1 MDLAQ
6 LANLGEF
13 IGGVAV
19 LVTLIYL
26 AAQVRQS
33 AEVQLQANELAKAD
47 ALHKSVTTYSTA
59 RQMLAD
65 EGINALWFKA
75 VHDEELTPVE
85 EQRLFVVL
93 QELTYSAL
101 AAMSSHQAAGNLG
114 QVEITPGLVARTV
127 AQSQT
132 LRRIWEPMAD
142 ELAVNDLAGF
152 ALAITRHI
160 EAGAHPSTGA
170 A

>member
-1 MDLAQ
+1 MDLTQ

-19 LVTLIYL
+19 LVTLVYL

-33 AEVQLQANELAKAD
+33 AQAQRQANELAKAE
-47 ALHKSVTTYSTA
+47 ALQKSVASYSTM
-59 RQMLAD
+59 RQMLVD

-75 VHDEELTPVE
+75 VHDEELAPVE

-101 AAMSSHQAAGNLG
+101 AALSNHQAAGNLG
-114 QVEITPGLVARTV
+114 QVEITPGLVARIV
-127 AQSQT
+127 GQSRT

-142 ELAVNDLAGF
+142 ELAISDLAGF
-152 ALAITRHI
+152 ALAINQHLETDHAR
-160 EAGAHPSTGA
+160 P
-170 A
+170 

>member
-33 AEVQLQANELAKAD
+33 AEVQRQANELAKAD
-47 ALHKSVTTYSTA
+47 ALHRSVTTYSTM
-59 RQMLAD
+59 RQMLVD

-75 VHDEELTPVE
+75 LQDEALSPVE

-101 AAMSSHQAAGNLG
+101 AALSIHQAAGNLG
-114 QVEITPGLVARTV
+114 QVEITPGFVARV
-127 AQSQT
+127 VGQSQT
-132 LRRIWEPMAD
+132 LRRIWEPLGD
-142 ELAVNDLAGF
+142 ELAVSDLAGF
-152 ALAITRHI
+152 ALAITTHL
-160 EAGAHPSTGA
+160 ESEGAGA
-170 A
+170 